1 MEEGDITISGVI
13 TRILVFRANWGI
25 NELHKEKASSKDL
38 QHRTL
43 TEKASLGEKHLC
55 VSR

>member
-1 MEEGDITISGVI
+1 MCGLQIQNKP
-13 TRILVFRANWGI
+13 RYLI
-25 NELHKEKASSKDL
+25 NELHKEKFGSKDL

-43 TEKASLGEKHLC
+43 TERASLGEKHSH